1 MSLEDELRTELAIWK
16 TSFYALTEL
25 ANATQAKLEVAGR
38 RRAEALLEAG
48 RLKDIICADKTTD
61 SKTIRV
67 EYGVKPGTGWTLIVT
82 DPIGDEEKLASVVAG
97 MLNVQ
102 EAVRQDLVHTR
113 LVQERDES
121 RKIAADYKRYWD
133 TAEDLVTQV
142 GHWRDAWQEAA
153 LHNADAVAASVILQ
167 RVNDIF
173 IAKAAG
179 DTNEGA

>member
-1 MSLEDELRTELAIWK
+1 MSLEDELHTELDIWK
-16 TSFYALTEL
+16 KSFYTLTEV

-38 RRAEALLEAG
+38 RRAEALLEAD

-67 EYGVKPGTGWTLIVT
+67 EMSCKPQTGWTLIVT
-82 DPIGDEEKLASVVAG
+82 DPIGDDTKLADCIAG
-97 MLNVQ
+97 LLNVQ

-133 TAEDLVTQV
+133 IAEELVTRV

-173 IAKAAG
+173 IAKTAG
-179 DTNEGA
+179 NTNEDA